1 MNSFWQEKTAMIAH
15 LNEVDQV
22 IGKQLTVKQ
31 RKMNEILQDLAS
43 SGGKRIRPGLCIIGA
58 GFGSKPIES
67 IYPLAAVLEMLHLAT
82 LVHDDII
89 DDATHRRG
97 ALTTQQKYGKDYA
110 VYTGDYI
117 FTKCFEIL
125 AENYELHHMKE
136 LSKAVSRVCVGEI
149 EQFDGR
155 FKSHTSV
162 KKYLKIVGAKTSA
175 LLATSLAVGAYE
187 AGCDVRFCKKL
198 GKIGLHV
205 GNAFQIIDDILDYT
219 GDEARVGKTLGND
232 LKQGYYTL
240 PLIYALR
247 KNDSVLNRLL
257 AADVYDDETIKR
269 IIVRV
274 NELGGVRQA
283 QLLAEKYTIKSL
295 KEISSLPTCQSRD
308 DLEWITKRLLVR
320 EH

>member
-187 AGCDVRFCKKL
+187 AGCDERFCKKL

-247 KNDSVLNRLL
+247 KNDLVLNKLL
-257 AADVYDDETIKR
+257 AADDYDDETIKR

>member
-1 MNSFWQEKTAMIAH
+1 
-15 LNEVDQV
+15 
-22 IGKQLTVKQ
+22 
-31 RKMNEILQDLAS
+31 
-43 SGGKRIRPGLCIIGA
+43 
-58 GFGSKPIES
+58 
-67 IYPLAAVLEMLHLAT
+67 
-82 LVHDDII
+82 
-89 DDATHRRG
+89 
-97 ALTTQQKYGKDYA
+97 
-110 VYTGDYI
+110 
-117 FTKCFEIL
+117 
-125 AENYELHHMKE
+125 MKE

-187 AGCDVRFCKKL
+187 AGCDERFCKKL

>member
-187 AGCDVRFCKKL
+187 AGCDERFCKKL

-283 QLLAEKYTIKSL
+283 QLLAEKYTINSL

>member
-187 AGCDVRFCKKL
+187 AGCDERFCKKL

-247 KNDSVLNRLL
+247 KNDSVLNRSL

>member
-187 AGCDVRFCKKL
+187 AGCDERFCKKL

-283 QLLAEKYTIKSL
+283 QLLAEKI
-295 KEISSLPTCQSRD
+295 
-308 DLEWITKRLLVR
+308 
-320 EH
+320 HH

>member
-1 MNSFWQEKTAMIAH
+1 MDN
-15 LNEVDQV
+15 L
-22 IGKQLTVKQ
+22 
-31 RKMNEILQDLAS
+31 LQDITIYHKDGTQYVRYNKIAS
-43 SGGKRIRPGLCIIGA
+43 VRNTSYLNRNKTGVQTTDNALIRVFDTKGYNNTWKCQKGDIIV
-58 GFGSKPIES
+58 SKK
-67 IYPLAAVLEMLHLAT
+67 VL
-82 LVHDDII
+82 DDII
-89 DDATHRRG
+89 KAP
-97 ALTTQQKYGKDYA
+97 LTELREKYGKDYA

-136 LSKAVSRVCVGEI
+136 LSKGVSRVCVGEI

-187 AGCDVRFCKKL
+187 AGCDERFCKKL

-205 GNAFQIIDDILDYT
+205 WNAFQIIDDILDYT

-247 KNDSVLNRLL
+247 KNDLVLNKLL

-283 QLLAEKYTIKSL
+283 QSLAEKYTIKSL

>member
-125 AENYELHHMKE
+125 AENYELHQMKE

-187 AGCDVRFCKKL
+187 AGCDERFCKKL

>member
-1 MNSFWQEKTAMIAH
+1 MNSFWKEKPLMIDH
-15 LNEVDQV
+15 LNQVDQ
-22 IGKQLTVKQ
+22 IIIEQLTVKQ
-31 RKMNEILQDLAS
+31 QKMNEILQDLAQ
-43 SGGKRIRPGLCIIGA
+43 SGGKRIRPGLCVLGA
-58 GFGSKPIES
+58 GFGSKSIES

-97 ALTTQQKYGKDYA
+97 HLTTQQKYGKDYA

-125 AENYELHHMKE
+125 AEHYELHHMRE
-136 LSKAVSRVCVGEI
+136 LSRAVSRVCVGEI
-149 EQFDGR
+149 DQFDGR
-155 FKSHTSV
+155 FKSNTSV
-162 KKYLKIVGAKTSA
+162 KRYLKIIGAKTSA
-175 LLATSLAVGAYE
+175 LLATGLAVGAYE
-187 AGCDVRFCKKL
+187 SGCDEAFCKKL

-247 KNDSVLNRLL
+247 KNDKQLNALL
-257 AADVYDDETIKR
+257 ALEVYDDEVVQQ
-269 IIVRV
+269 IIHRV
-274 NELGGVRQA
+274 NELGGVDKA
-283 QLLAEKYTIKSL
+283 QELAKKYTTKSL
-295 KEISSLPTCQSRD
+295 KAIASLPACQSRE

>member
-43 SGGKRIRPGLCIIGA
+43 SGGKRIRPGLCIIGT

-187 AGCDVRFCKKL
+187 AGCDERFCKKL

>member
-1 MNSFWQEKTAMIAH
+1 MNSFWKEKPIMIEH
-15 LNEVDQV
+15 LNQVDQ
-22 IGKQLTVKQ
+22 IIIEQLTVKQ
-31 RKMNEILQDLAS
+31 HKMNEILQDLAK
-43 SGGKRIRPGLCIIGA
+43 SGGKRIRPGLCALGA
-58 GFGSKPIES
+58 GFGTKPIDS

-97 ALTTQQKYGKDYA
+97 NLTTQQKYGKDYA

-136 LSKAVSRVCVGEI
+136 LSRAISRICVGEI

-155 FKSHTSV
+155 FRSDTSV
-162 KKYLKIVGAKTSA
+162 KKYLKIIGAKTSA

-187 AGCDVRFCKKL
+187 AGCDEAICKKL

-205 GNAFQIIDDILDYT
+205 GNAFQIIDDILDYM

-247 KNDSVLNRLL
+247 KNDKQLKELL
-257 AADVYDDETIKR
+257 ASDVYDDQVIQQ
-269 IIVRV
+269 IICRV
-274 NELGGVRQA
+274 NELGGVRKAKELA
-283 QLLAEKYTIKSL
+283 QKYTAKSL
-295 KEISSLPTCQSRD
+295 KEIASLPNCQSRD
-308 DLEWITKRLLVR
+308 DLQWLTNRLLVR

>member
-136 LSKAVSRVCVGEI
+136 LSNAVSRVCVGEI

-187 AGCDVRFCKKL
+187 AGCDERFCKKL

-247 KNDSVLNRLL
+247 KNDLVLNKLL

-283 QLLAEKYTIKSL
+283 QSLAEKYTIKSL

>member
-187 AGCDVRFCKKL
+187 AGCDERFCKKL

-247 KNDSVLNRLL
+247 KNDLVLNKLL
-257 AADVYDDETIKR
+257 AANVYDDETIKR

>member
-187 AGCDVRFCKKL
+187 AGCDERFCKKL

>member
-1 MNSFWQEKTAMIAH
+1 MNSFWQEKPTMIVH
-15 LNEVDQV
+15 LHEVNEV

-31 RKMNEILQDLAS
+31 KKMNEILQDLAV
-43 SGGKRIRPGLCIIGA
+43 SGGKRIRPGLCVIGA
-58 GFGSKPIES
+58 GFGTKSLQS

-89 DDATHRRG
+89 DDSTHRRG
-97 ALTTQQKYGKDYA
+97 SLTTQQKYGKDYA

-187 AGCDVRFCKKL
+187 AGCNEAFCKKL

-205 GNAFQIIDDILDYT
+205 GNAFQIIDDILDYM

-247 KNDSVLNRLL
+247 TNDSELNDLL
-257 AADVYDDETIKR
+257 AAEVYDDESVRR
-269 IIVRV
+269 IIRRV
-274 NELGGVRQA
+274 NELGGVLKA
-283 QLLAEKYTIKSL
+283 QQLAQKYTAKSL
-295 KEISSLPTCQSRD
+295 KEIAALPKCQSRD
-308 DLEWITKRLLVR
+308 DLEWLTKQLLVR

>member
-31 RKMNEILQDLAS
+31 RKMNGILQDLAS

-187 AGCDVRFCKKL
+187 AGCDERFCKKL

>member
-43 SGGKRIRPGLCIIGA
+43 SGGKRIRPGLCIICA

-187 AGCDVRFCKKL
+187 AGCDERFCKKL

>member
-187 AGCDVRFCKKL
+187 AGCDERFCKKL

-247 KNDSVLNRLL
+247 KNDLVLNKLL

-274 NELGGVRQA
+274 DELGGVRQA
-283 QLLAEKYTIKSL
+283 QSLAEKYTIKSL

>member
-155 FKSHTSV
+155 FKLHTSV

-187 AGCDVRFCKKL
+187 AGCDERFCKKL

>member
-187 AGCDVRFCKKL
+187 AGCDERFCKKL

-232 LKQGYYTL
+232 LKQGYHTL

>member
-1 MNSFWQEKTAMIAH
+1 MNSFWQGKNAMIDH

-31 RKMNEILQDLAS
+31 QKMNEILQDLAS

-89 DDATHRRG
+89 DDAAHRRG

-117 FTKCFEIL
+117 FTKCFEVL

-187 AGCDVRFCKKL
+187 AGCDERFCKKL

-205 GNAFQIIDDILDYT
+205 GNAFQIIDDILDYM

-247 KNDSVLNRLL
+247 KNDSRLNELL
-257 AADVYDDETIKR
+257 AADVYDDETIR
-269 IIVRV
+269 CIIKRV

-283 QLLAEKYTIKSL
+283 QALAKKYTIKSL

-308 DLEWITKRLLVR
+308 DLEWITKRLLER

>member
-58 GFGSKPIES
+58 GFRSKPIES

-187 AGCDVRFCKKL
+187 AGCDERFCKKL

>member
-187 AGCDVRFCKKL
+187 AGCDERFCKKL

-257 AADVYDDETIKR
+257 AADVYDDEIIKR

>member
-1 MNSFWQEKTAMIAH
+1 MNSFWQEKTVMIAH

-31 RKMNEILQDLAS
+31 QKMNEILQDLAS

-187 AGCDVRFCKKL
+187 AGCDERFCKKL

-247 KNDSVLNRLL
+247 KNDLVLNKLL
-257 AADVYDDETIKR
+257 AADVYDDETIKC

-283 QLLAEKYTIKSL
+283 QSLAEKYTIKSL
-295 KEISSLPTCQSRD
+295 KEIASLPTCQSRD

>member
-175 LLATSLAVGAYE
+175 LLSTSLAVGAYE
-187 AGCDVRFCKKL
+187 AGCDERFCKKL

>member
-187 AGCDVRFCKKL
+187 AGCDERFCKKL

-295 KEISSLPTCQSRD
+295 KEISSPPTCQSRD

>member
-43 SGGKRIRPGLCIIGA
+43 SGGKRIRPGLSIIGA

-187 AGCDVRFCKKL
+187 AGCDERFCKKL

>member
-187 AGCDVRFCKKL
+187 AGCDERFCKKL

-219 GDEARVGKTLGND
+219 GDEAQVGKTLGND

>member
-1 MNSFWQEKTAMIAH
+1 MNSFWQEKTVMIAH

-31 RKMNEILQDLAS
+31 QKMNEILQDLAS

-187 AGCDVRFCKKL
+187 AGCDERFCKKL

-247 KNDSVLNRLL
+247 KNDLVLNKLL
-257 AADVYDDETIKR
+257 AADVYDDETIKC

-283 QLLAEKYTIKSL
+283 QSLAEKYTIKSL

>member
-58 GFGSKPIES
+58 GFGSKTIES

-187 AGCDVRFCKKL
+187 AGCDERFCKKL

>member
-187 AGCDVRFCKKL
+187 AGCDERFCKKL

-283 QLLAEKYTIKSL
+283 QSLAEKYTIKSL

>member
-1 MNSFWQEKTAMIAH
+1 
-15 LNEVDQV
+15 
-22 IGKQLTVKQ
+22 
-31 RKMNEILQDLAS
+31 MNEILQDLAS

-187 AGCDVRFCKKL
+187 AGCDERFCKKL